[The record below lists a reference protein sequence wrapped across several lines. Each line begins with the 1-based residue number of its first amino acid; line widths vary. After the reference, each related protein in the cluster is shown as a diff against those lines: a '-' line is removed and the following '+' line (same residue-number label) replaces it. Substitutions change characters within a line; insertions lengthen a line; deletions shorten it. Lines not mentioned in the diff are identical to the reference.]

1 MENLVVYKNDMN
13 TVPLRDFNSKEIY
26 LFFSICSQMR
36 DKGLIKIT
44 FTFEQLKDLSNYK
57 FTTYEKFSRYTENV
71 YNKLIKLNIRIE
83 TQRKDSKIY
92 FIYKI

>member
-36 DKGLIKIT
+36 DKGQIKIT

-57 FTTYEKFSRYTENV
+57 FTAYEKFSRYTENV
-71 YNKLIKLNIRIE
+71 YNKLIKLNIRI
-83 TQRKDSKIY
+83 
-92 FIYKI
+92 